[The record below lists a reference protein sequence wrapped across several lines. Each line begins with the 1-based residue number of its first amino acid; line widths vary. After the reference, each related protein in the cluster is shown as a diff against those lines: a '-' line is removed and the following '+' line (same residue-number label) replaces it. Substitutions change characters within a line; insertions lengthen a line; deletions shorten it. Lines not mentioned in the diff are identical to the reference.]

1 MKKIL
6 LTLGICFILIAM
18 PIMTANPMKQIRN
31 PRIKTLMSDIEKQT
45 PALDEP
51 PEWANGNFTGVWGI
65 TILGFP
71 TPPMGWIA
79 GYYQEI
85 GLGTLA
91 GVFGPFN
98 GNATGVI
105 AGFMLWVF
113 FMGGVEDIATGD
125 GTYVAGIGIANE
137 TNSHYYMRLHGILGP
152 NYYMSVEYT
161 RFPE

>member
-1 MKKIL
+1 MKKIF

-31 PRIKTLMSDIEKQT
+31 PRIKTLISEVEKQT

-51 PEWANGNFTGVWGI
+51 PEWANGEFAGVWGM

-71 TPPMGWIA
+71 TPPMGWVA

-98 GNATGVI
+98 GNATGAI
-105 AGFMLWVF
+105 AGAMLWIF
-113 FMGGVEDIATGD
+113 FMGGVEILATGE
-125 GTYVAGIGIANE
+125 GTYVAGIGVANE
-137 TNSHYYMRLHGILGP
+137 THYYMRLHGILGP

>member
-1 MKKIL
+1 MKKIY

-31 PRIKTLMSDIEKQT
+31 PRIKTLISDIERNN

-51 PEWANGNFTGVWGI
+51 PEWANGEFAGVWGM

-71 TPPMGWIA
+71 TPPMGWVA

-85 GLGTLA
+85 GLGTFA
-91 GVFGPFN
+91 GLFGPFN
-98 GNATGVI
+98 GNATGAI
-105 AGFMLWVF
+105 AGVMLWIF
-113 FMGGVEDIATGD
+113 FMGGVEVLATGE
-125 GTYVAGIGIANE
+125 GTYVAGIGVANE
-137 TNSHYYMRLHGILGP
+137 THYYMRLHGILGP